1 MDAAH
6 PRSVQPV
13 SFYSDTITLL
23 SSCSILGIGEYKGS
37 DAAPVSRGLG
47 AAFSCVALRV
57 IALTE
62 SWMSRVM
69 RFVFNS
75 KCRNVVFS

>member
-23 SSCSILGIGEYKGS
+23 SSCSILGIGEYNCS
-37 DAAPVSRGLG
+37 DAAPVSRGPR
-47 AAFSCVALRV
+47 FLRD
-57 IALTE
+57 LE
-62 SWMSRVM
+62 GHC
-69 RFVFNS
+69 FD
-75 KCRNVVFS
+75 

>member
-1 MDAAH
+1 MDATH

-37 DAAPVSRGLG
+37 DAAPVSRGPV
-47 AAFSCVALRV
+47 SCVALRV

-69 RFVFNS
+69 KFVFNS

>member
-23 SSCSILGIGEYKGS
+23 SNCSILGIGEYKCS
-37 DAAPVSRGLG
+37 DAAPVSRDRLFLRGLEG
-47 AAFSCVALRV
+47 HCFDRIMDEQGDEIRV
-57 IALTE
+57 QLLSAE
-62 SWMSRVM
+62 M
-69 RFVFNS
+69 
-75 KCRNVVFS
+75 

>member
-23 SSCSILGIGEYKGS
+23 SSCSILGIGEYKCS
-37 DAAPVSRGLG
+37 DAAPVSRGPL
-47 AAFSCVALRV
+47 FLRGLEGHCFDR
-57 IALTE
+57 IMDE
-62 SWMSRVM
+62 QGDEIRVQLEVQECS
-69 RFVFNS
+69 F
-75 KCRNVVFS
+75 

>member
-23 SSCSILGIGEYKGS
+23 SSCSILGIGEYKCR
-37 DAAPVSRGLG
+37 DAAPVSRGRR
-47 AAFSCVALRV
+47 FLRGLEGHCFDR
-57 IALTE
+57 IMDE
-62 SWMSRVM
+62 QGDEIRVQLEVQECS
-69 RFVFNS
+69 F
-75 KCRNVVFS
+75 